1 MAHTTEFTDPAAVE
15 AWDAWFRWR
24 SDEGLRDRTIDATW
38 WRVAEALAVVEGM
51 QAPLWAYRFVEAF
64 SRWRLLPD
72 ARILRSA
79 GTDDACDFADGLS
92 AVLNAAAFVS
102 LPSSPQA
109 GLDTQALTATAA
121 LAVRMLDDA
130 ALALFPDA
138 PVRPGAHI
146 GLIGMADAL
155 RLLGLAYDSP
165 QARDQARIVAA
176 CLAQGA
182 LRGSVD
188 LACERGACDT
198 DLEPL
203 RALWRMREMPAALVE
218 DAVRCGVRY
227 ARLTDIAP
235 HPRLAQ
241 LANNASDALDPVPAV
256 PREPHEPARRLETS
270 HQAASA
276 PFPSLI
282 AQVELRAVLQPWIDA
297 PIAYPLALM
306 APSDPAEIEAAMRL
320 ADQHGLR
327 LSIHPRERA
336 DAAAPVLET
345 DEESKTC

>member
-38 WRVAEALAVVEGM
+38 WRVAEALATVEGV

-79 GTDDACDFADGLS
+79 GTGEACDLEDGLS
-92 AVLNAAAFVS
+92 AVLNAAAFVT

-109 GLDTQALTATAA
+109 SLDTQALIATAA

-138 PVRPGAHI
+138 PVRPEARI

-203 RALWRMREMPAALVE
+203 RALWQLREMPAALVE
-218 DAVRCGVRY
+218 DAARCGVRY
-227 ARLTDIAP
+227 ARLTGIEP

-241 LANNASDALDPVPAV
+241 LANNASDALDAVPAV
-256 PREPHEPARRLETS
+256 PRESQESGRRHEAFLP
-270 HQAASA
+270 AASA
-276 PFPSLI
+276 SFPSLT
-282 AQVELRAVLQPWIDA
+282 AQVELRAALQPWIDA
-297 PIAYPLALM
+297 PIAYPLALL
-306 APSDPAEIEAAMRL
+306 APTEPTEIEAAMRL

-327 LSIHPRERA
+327 LSIYPREGAA
-336 DAAAPVLET
+336 DAAAPMLEANGQG
-345 DEESKTC
+345 